1 MEVQHNTS
9 YFVFIENQYPPKN
22 PSIIKMNQLLSYFP
36 HVLNYEFLF
45 FQYLHRESSN
55 KYLINMIFEK

>member
-1 MEVQHNTS
+1 MEMQHNTS

-22 PSIIKMNQLLSYFP
+22 PSIIKMKLLSYFP

-45 FQYLHRESSN
+45 FQYLHHEFSN